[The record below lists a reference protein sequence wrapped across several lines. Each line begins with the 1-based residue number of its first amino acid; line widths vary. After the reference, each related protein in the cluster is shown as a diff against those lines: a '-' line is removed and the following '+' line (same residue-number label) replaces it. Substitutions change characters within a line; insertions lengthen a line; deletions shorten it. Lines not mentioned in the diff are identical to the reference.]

1 MKKFMDQAREYVEK
15 QDEQVDRSIEK
26 AGDMLNERTG
36 GRYKEHVDR
45 GVDMMRSRT
54 GESDRDQKR

>member
-15 QDEQVDRSIEK
+15 QDEQVDQGMEK

-36 GRYKEHVDR
+36 GRYKKQVDR
-45 GVDMMRSRT
+45 GVDMMKSRT
-54 GESDRDQKR
+54 GEGDRNR

>member
-15 QDEQVDRSIEK
+15 QDEQVDQGIEK
-26 AGDMLNERTG
+26 AGDMVNERTG

-45 GVDMMRSRT
+45 GVEMMQSRT
-54 GESDRDQKR
+54 GEGDQNR